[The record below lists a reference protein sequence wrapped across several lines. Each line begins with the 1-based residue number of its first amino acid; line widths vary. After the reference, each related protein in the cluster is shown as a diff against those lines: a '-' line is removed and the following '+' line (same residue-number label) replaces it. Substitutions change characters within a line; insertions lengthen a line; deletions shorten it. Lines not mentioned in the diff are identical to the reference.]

1 MQDRNIP
8 SHGAPFSLPVEVSHL
23 TKSFGSFTA
32 LDDVSFSIAQGETVA
47 LLGRNGAGKSTLIGC
62 LMGFLLADSGNIDI
76 FGHSIASLPREIR
89 ARTGFVPQTMTG
101 FGTFRV
107 AQLMDYIAAFYGE
120 LPPVDPAL
128 MAWADLDPRKM
139 VRSLSGGQKQRLAI
153 VLAMRHNP
161 EFLVLDEPVASLDPH
176 ARRDF
181 MNLLDS
187 YTQRTGASILISS
200 HILSDLERLCS
211 RLLFVRQGRVVLDV
225 PTETFRATTRWLEHP
240 TPDQVLA
247 ALPADIQ
254 ILGQRPD
261 ALLVHGWTED
271 LALPD
276 GIQTVV
282 PDFEDAFLEITAPRT
297 TPAEAETPNAA
308 A

>member
-1 MQDRNIP
+1 MQDRNILHPAAP
-8 SHGAPFSLPVEVSHL
+8 SSLPVEVSHL
-23 TKSFGSFTA
+23 TKSFGSFRA

-62 LMGFLLADSGNIDI
+62 LMGFLLADGGSIDI
-76 FGHSIASLPREIR
+76 FGHSIAALPREIR

-101 FGTFRV
+101 FDSFRV

-120 LPPVDPAL
+120 LPPVDPTL
-128 MAWADLDPRKM
+128 IAWADLDPKKQ

-153 VLAMRHNP
+153 VLAMRHSP

-181 MNLLDS
+181 MNLLDT

-211 RLLFVRQGRVVLDV
+211 RLLFVRQGHVVLDV

-240 TPDQVLA
+240 TPDRLLA
-247 ALPADIQ
+247 ALPADLQ

-261 ALLVHGWTED
+261 ALLVHGWTGD
-271 LALPD
+271 LILPE
-276 GIQTVV
+276 GTLTVI

-297 TPAEAETPNAA
+297 SPADTDTPDAA

>member
-62 LMGFLLADSGNIDI
+62 LMGFLLADGGNIDI

-240 TPDQVLA
+240 MPDQILA

-276 GIQTVV
+276 GTQTVV

-297 TPAEAETPNAA
+297 SPAEAETPDAA

>member
-1 MQDRNIP
+1 MQDRNILHP
-8 SHGAPFSLPVEVSHL
+8 AAASSLPVEVSHL
-23 TKSFGSFTA
+23 TKSFGSFRT
-32 LDDVSFSIAQGETVA
+32 LDDISFSIAQGETVA

-76 FGHSIASLPREIR
+76 FGYNIAILPREIR

-101 FGTFRV
+101 FGNFRV

-120 LPPVDPAL
+120 LSPIDPAL
-128 MAWADLDPRKM
+128 TAWADLDPKKQ

-153 VLAMRHNP
+153 VLAMRHSP

-181 MNLLDS
+181 INLLDT

-211 RLLFVRQGRVVLDV
+211 RLIFVRQGNVVLDV
-225 PTETFRATTRWLEHP
+225 STETFRATTRWLEHP
-240 TPDQVLA
+240 APDQLLA
-247 ALPADIQ
+247 VLPANIQ

-261 ALLVHGWTED
+261 ALLVHGWTGN
-271 LALPD
+271 LILPE
-276 GIQTVV
+276 GTLTVI
-282 PDFEDAFLEITAPRT
+282 PDFEDAFLEITTPRIS
-297 TPAEAETPNAA
+297 PAETNTPDAA
-308 A
+308 T